1 MARDVQ
7 DTLRDVLRAV
17 ENAGSSGNGRGRSG
31 NGPLSGVKGVAA
43 GAGAAAL
50 VPLAVK
56 GAGRLAKGGLG
67 DIVHAP
73 QHALHDATSKLGS
86 NAASKVG
93 DLVNDK
99 VEEAG
104 GPSGILKGTL
114 KDALPFGGS
123 DDDDD
128 DQGGRGGGKNDVAG
142 VGKGRRMPVQQS
154 VDIGVNIETVY
165 NQFTQFEDWPT
176 FMHRVTN
183 VSQEDD
189 CTVSFATKIW
199 TRKREFTAKI
209 ETQRPNE
216 RIKWKVSQGLTHTGV
231 VTFHELGPNLTRVL
245 MGMDVQP
252 GGMIEKLARGMRNVK
267 RAARADLH
275 RFKALIEMS
284 EQETGAWRGVIEDGE
299 VVEEHD
305 PGYDES
311 RDYADLDEITAAQ
324 EQDDEEQDDE
334 QQDDEQQDDEQQDDA
349 DQEDEQQD
357 DEEEEQ
363 PRQRRGR
370 AQSRSAANSS
380 GSQSR
385 SSRSGGQSRSSR
397 SGGQSRSSNS
407 GSSSSRSRNGNSGG
421 SSRSRAGASSGGQS
435 RQRQSRSR
443 NSHSE

>member
-17 ENAGSSGNGRGRSG
+17 EHAGSSSNGRGRSS
-31 NGPLSGVKGVAA
+31 NGLSGVKGIAA

-86 NAASKVG
+86 HAAGKVG
-93 DLVNDK
+93 DLVNEK
-99 VEEAG
+99 VDEAG

-128 DQGGRGGGKNDVAG
+128 QGGGGGKNDVAG

-165 NQFTQFEDWPT
+165 NQFTQFEEWPK

-189 CTVSFATKIW
+189 CTVKFATKIW

-245 MGMDVQP
+245 LGMDVQP

-267 RAARADLH
+267 RAARGDLH

-299 VVEEHD
+299 LVEEHD
-305 PGYDES
+305 PGYDED
-311 RDYADLDEITAAQ
+311 REYADPDEVLRSSQ
-324 EQDDEEQDDE
+324 EQNDSDDEQDDDE
-334 QQDDEQQDDEQQDDA
+334 QQDDEQQDDEQ
-349 DQEDEQQD
+349 DEQD
-357 DEEEEQ
+357 EQ

-380 GSQSR
+380 GRQSR
-385 SSRSGGQSRSSR
+385 STR

-407 GSSSSRSRNGNSGG
+407 GSSSSRGGSSSRSRNGHSGG
-421 SSRSRAGASSGGQS
+421 SSRGRAGASSGGQS